1 MIDRVLISRGFDN
14 FDFRFIGLIFAIL
27 GIGVLSI
34 YSVTHDQGVAF
45 PFYAKQVVWILL
57 GTVAFLV
64 MWLSDYHR
72 IARLAYPAYAVILI
86 LLVVVLFE
94 GRSSRGAQRWIPMGP
109 FAFQP
114 SEFAK
119 LVLIL
124 TLAHYYSQ
132 APRVGWLQRVV
143 IPGLLVLPGLLL
155 ILKQPDLGSGLSF
168 LAIYAAMLLMVGVR
182 SKALG
187 VILLFSLMLFP
198 FAWEMMWGALHDY
211 QRQRIMT
218 FVDPVYDT
226 GGKGYHAL
234 QSRIAIGAGE
244 LTGKG
249 LYGGTQSQLKFL
261 PEGHTDFV
269 FSVFAEEWGFLG
281 VLVLLLLFVGLIWLS
296 LEVVARAK
304 DQLGALLAVGIL
316 CMLCFCIVINIGM
329 TAGMF
334 PIVGIPL
341 PLMSYGGSATIMTM
355 ASLGLLLNVKRR
367 RLSFFYRVGSS
378 PGLE

>member
-1 MIDRVLISRGFDN
+1 MIDRLTDNRGLDN
-14 FDFRFIGLIFAIL
+14 FDYRFLALVAAIL

-34 YSVTHDQGVAF
+34 HSVTHAQQGGVAPYYLKQLVWIFLGGVAF
-45 PFYAKQVVWILL
+45 VVM
-57 GTVAFLV
+57 LV
-64 MWLSDYHR
+64 SDYHR
-72 IARLAYPAYAVILI
+72 IARLAYPAYG
-86 LLVVVLFE
+86 VVLLMLAFVLLE
-94 GRSSRGAQRWIPMGP
+94 GRTSKGAQRWIALGP
-109 FAFQP
+109 FSFQP

-124 TLAHYYSQ
+124 VLAHYYSK

-143 IPGLLVLPGLLL
+143 LPGLLMLPGLLL

-168 LAIYAAMLLMVGVR
+168 VAVYAAMLLMVGVR

-198 FAWEMMWGALHDY
+198 FAWEGVWGSLHDY
-211 QRQRIMT
+211 QRQRIMA
-218 FVDPVYDT
+218 FVDPDYDP

-234 QSRIAIGAGE
+234 QSRIAIGSGE
-244 LTGKG
+244 LMGKG

-269 FSVFAEEWGFLG
+269 FAVYAEEWGFLG
-281 VLVLLLLFVGLIWLS
+281 VVLLLVLFVGLIWLS
-296 LEVVARAK
+296 FEIASKAK
-304 DQLGALLAVGIL
+304 DQLGALLAAGITA
-316 CMLCFCIVINIGM
+316 MLCFCVVVNIGM

-367 RLSFFYRVGSS
+367 RLSLFY
-378 PGLE
+378 

>member
-1 MIDRVLISRGFDN
+1 MPEEGNEMIDRVINSRGFDN

-27 GIGVLSI
+27 GVGVLSI
-34 YSVTHDQGVAF
+34 YSVTHDQGVGF
-45 PFYAKQVVWILL
+45 PFYAKQLVWIML

-86 LLVVVLFE
+86 LLAVVLFE
-94 GRSSRGAQRWIPMGP
+94 GKSSRGAQRWIPIGP

-124 TLAHYYSQ
+124 TLAHYYSE

-143 IPGLLVLPGLLL
+143 LPGLLMLPGLFL

-168 LAIYAAMLLMVGVR
+168 LAVYAAMLLMVGMR

-198 FAWEMMWGALHDY
+198 FAWEMMWGSLHDY

-218 FVDPVYDT
+218 FVDPVYDP
-226 GGKGYHAL
+226 GGMGYHAL
-234 QSRIAIGAGE
+234 QSKIAIGAGE

-281 VLVLLLLFVGLIWLS
+281 VLALLLLFVALIWLS
-296 LEVVARAK
+296 LEIVARAK
-304 DQLGALLAVGIL
+304 DQLGALLAVGII
-316 CMLCFCIVINIGM
+316 CMLSVCVVINIGM
-329 TAGMF
+329 TVGMF

-367 RLSFFYRVGSS
+367 RLSFF
-378 PGLE
+378 

>member
-1 MIDRVLISRGFDN
+1 M
-14 FDFRFIGLIFAIL
+14 
-27 GIGVLSI
+27 
-34 YSVTHDQGVAF
+34 
-45 PFYAKQVVWILL
+45 
-57 GTVAFLV
+57 
-64 MWLSDYHR
+64 
-72 IARLAYPAYAVILI
+72 LI
-86 LLVVVLFE
+86 LV
-94 GRSSRGAQRWIPMGP
+94 
-109 FAFQP
+109 
-114 SEFAK
+114 
-119 LVLIL
+119 
-124 TLAHYYSQ
+124 LAHYYSK

-143 IPGLLVLPGLLL
+143 IPGAVGAAGLLL

-168 LAIYAAMLLMVGVR
+168 MAVYAAMLLMVGMR

-198 FAWEMMWGALHDY
+198 FAWEVMWGSLHDY
-211 QRQRIMT
+211 QRQRIMA
-218 FVDPVYDT
+218 FVDPDYDP

-281 VLVLLLLFVGLIWLS
+281 VLVLACCLFVGLIWLS
-296 LEVVARAK
+296 LEIAARAK
-304 DQLGALLAVGIL
+304 DRAWALYWRSASSA
-316 CMLCFCIVINIGM
+316 MLCFCVVVNIGM

-367 RLSFFYRVGSS
+367 RLSLFY
-378 PGLE
+378 

>member
-1 MIDRVLISRGFDN
+1 MIDRAINSRGFDN

-27 GIGVLSI
+27 GVGVLSI

-45 PFYAKQVVWILL
+45 PFYAKQLVWIAL

-72 IARLAYPAYAVILI
+72 IARLAYPAYAIILI
-86 LLVVVLFE
+86 LLIVVLFE

-124 TLAHYYSQ
+124 TLAHYYSE
-132 APRVGWLQRVV
+132 APRVGWIQRV
-143 IPGLLVLPGLLL
+143 G
-155 ILKQPDLGSGLSF
+155 
-168 LAIYAAMLLMVGVR
+168 MR
-182 SKALG
+182 SKAIG

-198 FAWEMMWGALHDY
+198 FAWELMWGSLHDY

-218 FVDPVYDT
+218 FVDPVYDP

-234 QSRIAIGAGE
+234 QSKIAIGAGE
-244 LTGKG
+244 LMGKG

-281 VLVLLLLFVGLIWLS
+281 VLVLLILFVALIWLS
-296 LEVVARAK
+296 LEIVARAK
-304 DQLGALLAVGIL
+304 DQLGALLAVGII

-329 TAGMF
+329 TVGMF

-355 ASLGLLLNVKRR
+355 ASLGLLLNIKRR
-367 RLSFFYRVGSS
+367 RLSFF
-378 PGLE
+378 